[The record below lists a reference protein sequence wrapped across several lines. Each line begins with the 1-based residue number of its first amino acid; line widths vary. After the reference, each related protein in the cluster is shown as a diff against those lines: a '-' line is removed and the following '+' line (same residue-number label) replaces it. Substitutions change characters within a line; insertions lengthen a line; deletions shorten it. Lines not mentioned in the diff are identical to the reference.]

1 MTAAD
6 IREWILVVPGSIT
19 LLSVAISSWLAL
31 KQYRLKLQEEER
43 LSSSART
50 ETDIKLVKAFGELM
64 DVANGRSG
72 HVLSEKT
79 VEFLLARN
87 VISNEDLLEPVAVGE
102 RLGAAAVFALPVGRG
117 AQDAAIAAIATLG
130 ARHDVLRDLARQGLE
145 SLKIVR
151 PDIIPRYLER
161 ASVLIWLTRPWAS

>member
-1 MTAAD
+1 M
-6 IREWILVVPGSIT
+6 LVVSGSIT

-31 KQYRLKLQEEER
+31 RQYRLKLKEEER
-43 LSSSART
+43 LSTSART

-72 HVLSEKT
+72 HVVSEKT
-79 VEFLLARN
+79 VEFLLARKF
-87 VISNEDLLEPVAVGE
+87 VSDEELLDPTSVGRKLE
-102 RLGAAAVFALPVGRG
+102 AAAVFTLPVGRG

-130 ARHDVLRDLARQGLE
+130 ARHEVLRVLALQGLP

-151 PDIIPRYLER
+151 PDLAPEYYEQLAQAGPVQHLPE
-161 ASVLIWLTRPWAS
+161 V

>member
-6 IREWILVVPGSIT
+6 VREWILVVSGSLT

-43 LSSSART
+43 LSASART

-87 VISNEDLLEPVAVGE
+87 GVSNEELLNPTAIGKKLE
-102 RLGAAAVFALPVGRG
+102 AAAVFALPVGRG

-130 ARHDVLRDLARQGLE
+130 ARHDVFRDLASRG
-145 SLKIVR
+145 SK
-151 PDIIPRYLER
+151 
-161 ASVLIWLTRPWAS
+161 A